1 MQGIA
6 SQHRTNEKNMLIA
19 LTLLISLFLALTVKI
34 ATNILSIKFNINI
47 EGKWLLMFVVPTI
60 ALLGLF
66 LASRVVTLFG
76 LD

>member
-19 LTLLISLFLALTVKI
+19 LTLLITLFLALTVKI

>member
-19 LTLLISLFLALTVKI
+19 LTLLITLFLALTVKI

-47 EGKWLLMFVVPTI
+47 EGKWLLMFIVPTI

>member
-6 SQHRTNEKNMLIA
+6 TQHRTNEKNMLIA
-19 LTLLISLFLALTVKI
+19 LTLLITLFLALTVKI

>member
-1 MQGIA
+1 
-6 SQHRTNEKNMLIA
+6 MLIA
-19 LTLLISLFLALTVKI
+19 LTLLITLFLALTVKI

-47 EGKWLLMFVVPTI
+47 EGKWLLMFIVPTI

>member
-1 MQGIA
+1 
-6 SQHRTNEKNMLIA
+6 MLIA
-19 LTLLISLFLALTVKI
+19 LTLLITLFLALTVKI
-34 ATNILSIKFNINI
+34 ATNILSTKFNINI
-47 EGKWLLMFVVPTI
+47 EGKWLLMFAVPTI